1 MGESKGHINQHYT
14 DHMSRHDGRLSDS
27 CSPRPTCRDYSK
39 AASLL
44 IGHDNVQ
51 HFHQVSLKV
60 HHLLDQVFVRSPV
73 LHALMS
79 YLLLMMRKNCNAFA
93 SCCFL
98 RNSSPRYHSIHF
110 SEGILA
116 NLILSTFESH
126 VAIGYP
132 FLESS
137 IPGGGHFCTKH
148 MH

>member
-60 HHLLDQVFVRSPV
+60 HHLLDQVFVLSPV

-79 YLLLMMRKNCNAFA
+79 LFLLMMQKNRNVFA

-98 RNSSPRYHSIHF
+98 RNSSPSHYIHF
-110 SEGILA
+110 PDGIQT

-148 MH
+148 MQ